1 MKFTFLGTSAGE
13 SYPAIFCECENCTY
27 ARTHGGKN
35 LRVNTGSMIDDDV
48 LLDMNN
54 VGYTV
59 AARIGVSFAHVKT
72 LLATHPH
79 SDHMTREPYEWRRGL
94 VPEGEGL
101 SMEEKMGRGIG
112 GPVQQKLPMMTV
124 YGNQLVYDKLM
135 PENPNW
141 WDGAHNYQLQ
151 YKVTVPGNWYEAE
164 NLRFLPVEAIHG
176 PVEHFS
182 QSYII
187 ERDGKRLLYALDT
200 GGYEPQWQEMID
212 AYRYDAV
219 IMEGTFGLRKTDYR
233 GHMTIY
239 KNRVFRQH
247 LIDAGCIT
255 EKTPFYL
262 THLCPHWT
270 PPYDVYAPMMEKEG
284 FIVAYDGMQVEI

>member
-1 MKFTFLGTSAGE
+1 MFL
-13 SYPAIFCECENCTY
+13 
-27 ARTHGGKN
+27 
-35 LRVNTGSMIDDDV
+35 
-48 LLDMNN
+48 
-54 VGYTV
+54 
-59 AARIGVSFAHVKT
+59 
-72 LLATHPH
+72 
-79 SDHMTREPYEWRRGL
+79 
-94 VPEGEGL
+94 
-101 SMEEKMGRGIG
+101 
-112 GPVQQKLPMMTV
+112 PV
-124 YGNQLVYDKLM
+124 

-141 WDGAHNYQLQ
+141 WDGALNYQLQ

-247 LIDAGCIT
+247 LIDAGCIA
-255 EKTPFYL
+255 EETPFYL